1 MSNIGAASDIGR
13 GSWQN
18 VARTESGQV
27 PAPVSVPGNASNS
40 KAQVEC
46 RSPVSNDPLVVDN
59 LVTTGGVSDRVIL
72 WSEASYG
79 QIRDRKRFTRMD
91 NLDENHTRNFLKSVQ
106 LLL

>member
-72 WSEASYG
+72 RSEASYG
-79 QIRDRKRFTRMD
+79 QIRDRNEIYEDGQFG
-91 NLDENHTRNFLKSVQ
+91 
-106 LLL
+106 